1 MKDLDSPATL
11 VSPRRG
17 HAKAGAAQ
25 QAPAALFP
33 LTTVNCFACP
43 HAISEV
49 SAIRAHDAMEAHYA
63 EKHRQFIRRLGY

>member
-1 MKDLDSPATL
+1 LVSSATL

-17 HAKAGAAQ
+17 HARV
-25 QAPAALFP
+25 APVRPPPDTLFP

-43 HAISEV
+43 AVVSEV
-49 SAIRAHDAMEAHYA
+49 SAIRAHDLMEAHYA